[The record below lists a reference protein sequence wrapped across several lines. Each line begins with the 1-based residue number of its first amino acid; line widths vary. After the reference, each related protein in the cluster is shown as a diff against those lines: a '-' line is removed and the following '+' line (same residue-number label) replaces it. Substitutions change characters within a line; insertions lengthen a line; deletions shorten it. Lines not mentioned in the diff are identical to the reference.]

1 MNARLYDPILH
12 TFLSPDALISD
23 PNNPQNYNRYAYALN
38 NPLMY
43 ADYDGNEPITIAMV
57 VTAAIIGAII
67 GGVTYV
73 GLSLYNGT
81 AITWGGLAK
90 SIIVGAVSGV
100 ASMSIGAV
108 AQSVTTTIF
117 GTSGTGFV
125 NMALLAV
132 TKGAMHGAAQGI
144 IQGVSGGN
152 AGQSFITAMA
162 TSIAGDAFGAIG
174 GKVGELTDTEVGHSL
189 FGAITGGVVS
199 NMQGGNFWEGA
210 TIGLTVGLLNHA
222 SKPLSKAIDR
232 WLNGNSTIVAGIYGA
247 GGDEA
252 GDNPKLQKIV
262 EARGGTMFTSSL
274 GGGDYDII
282 QYIKGGFDAGK
293 RVIIYGYSRGATA
306 AVRIANIL
314 GEMSVTITQMILFDP
329 VGFYGGGNL
338 VFKYPNVMKVINYYQ
353 RNSTDWGPSARYG
366 KLPDNPFIGS
376 PVNGNFQFPEIN
388 NVNYTGNGSVNHLNI
403 IRYVTGK

>member
-1 MNARLYDPILH
+1 
-12 TFLSPDALISD
+12 
-23 PNNPQNYNRYAYALN
+23 
-38 NPLMY
+38 MY
-43 ADYDGNEPITIAMV
+43 VDYSGNVVITTAMI

-73 GLSLYNGT
+73 GINLYNGT

-90 SIIVGAVSGV
+90 SIIVGAISGV

-174 GKVGELTDTEVGHSL
+174 GKVGEYTNSIVGHSL
-189 FGAITGGVVS
+189 FGAVVGGTVS

-210 TIGLTVGLLNHA
+210 AIGLTVGLLNHA
-222 SKPLSKAIDR
+222 SKPLSEAIDR
-232 WLNGNSTIVAGIYGA
+232 WLNGPATVAGIYGA
-247 GGDEA
+247 GGK
-252 GDNPKLQKIV
+252 GDSGNPEV
-262 EARGGTMFTSSL
+262 EAEVLKQGGKMFQSSWPWGNGDSEIIAYLKAGFEKGHRLIIYAHSRGG
-274 GGGDYDII
+274 
-282 QYIKGGFDAGK
+282 A
-293 RVIIYGYSRGATA
+293 A
-306 AVRIANIL
+306 AVRIANDLFGMHI
-314 GEMSVTITQMILFDP
+314 TISEINLYDP
-329 VGFYGGGNL
+329 VGIYGGGDL
-338 VFKYPNVMKVINYYQ
+338 VFKYPNVMKVNNYYQ
-353 RNSTDWGPSARYG
+353 RNPVDGILIWA
-366 KLPDNPFIGS
+366 DNPFIGS
-376 PVNGNFQFPEIN
+376 PVSGNFQFPEIN
-388 NVNYTGNGSVNHLNI
+388 NVDYTGKFYSTGVLMSHLNI
-403 IRYVTGK
+403 TDYAINRR